1 MLQTN
6 QILYTELT
14 ECQSTSVLV
23 NALVLQN
30 KFSIGL
36 AKFKAVSVLLSTLRN
51 ITCRTIRKAFCVLF
65 TITEIVSKAST
76 LPGQRNVF
84 CFTVWLW

>member
-36 AKFKAVSVLLSTLRN
+36 A
-51 ITCRTIRKAFCVLF
+51 
-65 TITEIVSKAST
+65 
-76 LPGQRNVF
+76 
-84 CFTVWLW
+84 